1 MQMNSRLLL
10 NLGLVCD
17 LQKQDS
23 AAVNYFKK
31 VLLDKFMLD
40 KKKTL
45 FIKEAFCLLLR
56 QAT

>member
-17 LQKQDS
+17 LQQQDS

-31 VLLDKFMLD
+31 VYFK
-40 KKKTL
+40 
-45 FIKEAFCLLLR
+45 
-56 QAT
+56 